1 MAEQSRTVPRKK
13 PRQERSRAT
22 VDAILEATAHIL
34 VAHGFEDTTTRQVA
48 ERAGVSIGSLYQYF
62 PSKEALITALVDRQV
77 QRVLAV
83 CSEALQAQSRRE
95 PREVVREVA
104 LGLMKAYAVNPRLH
118 QVLISEGLRLGMLAR
133 LRMFEQRIETVV
145 QSYLVQSGNELR
157 PRRMELATFLLTRGI
172 RGIIWSAAI
181 ERPELFEDPELADEL
196 GELML
201 GYLLPAEGSSAP
213 RRRAKAK

>member
-1 MAEQSRTVPRKK
+1 MAQRSRSVPRKK

-22 VDAILEATAHIL
+22 VDAILEAAAHIL

-62 PSKEALITALVDRQV
+62 PSKEALITALFERQI
-77 QRVLAV
+77 QRVLDV
-83 CSEALQAQSRRE
+83 CTEALQSQGS
-95 PREVVREVA
+95 PSTQQVVRDVA
-104 LGLMKAYAVNPRLH
+104 LGVMKAYAVNPRLH
-118 QVLISEGLRLGMLAR
+118 QVLISEGLKLGMMER
-133 LRMFEQRIETVV
+133 VQSFEQRIETVV
-145 QSYLVQSGNELR
+145 RTFMLHYSSQLR
-157 PRRMELATFLLTRGI
+157 SRRVELATFVITRAI

-201 GYLLPAEGSSAP
+201 GYLLPTSPSRSA
-213 RRRAKAK
+213 K

>member
-1 MAEQSRTVPRKK
+1 MAQRSRTVPRKK

-22 VDAILEATAHIL
+22 VEAILEAAAHIL

-62 PSKEALITALVDRQV
+62 PSKEALITALVERQV
-77 QRVLAV
+77 QRVLDV
-83 CSEALQAQSRRE
+83 CTEALQSQGQRST
-95 PREVVREVA
+95 REVVRDVA

-118 QVLISEGLRLGMLAR
+118 QVLISEGQRLGMMDR
-133 LRMFEQRIETVV
+133 LQAFEQRIEAVV
-145 QSYLVQSGNELR
+145 RGFLLHYRGDLR
-157 PRRMELATFLLTRGI
+157 PHRVELATFLLTRAI
-172 RGIIWSAAI
+172 RGVIWSAAI

-201 GYLLPAEGSSAP
+201 GYLLPSPLPRSS
-213 RRRAKAK
+213 K

>member
-1 MAEQSRTVPRKK
+1 MAERSRTVPRKK

-62 PSKEALITALVDRQV
+62 PSKEALITALVERQI
-77 QRVLAV
+77 QRVLEI
-83 CSEALQAQSRRE
+83 CTEALQAHPHRST
-95 PREVVREVA
+95 REVVRGVA
-104 LGLMKAYAVNPRLH
+104 LGLMKAYGVNPRLH
-118 QVLISEGLRLGMLAR
+118 QVLISEGLKLGMLER
-133 LRMFEQRIETVV
+133 LQSFEQRIETVV
-145 QSYLVQSGNELR
+145 RGFLLHYGGELR
-157 PRRMELATFLLTRGI
+157 PRRVELATFIITRAI

-181 ERPELFEDPELADEL
+181 ERPELFEDPELAEEL

-201 GYLLPAEGSSAP
+201 GYLLPAAP
-213 RRRAKAK
+213 SRSEK

>member
-1 MAEQSRTVPRKK
+1 MAQRSRSVPRKE

-22 VDAILEATAHIL
+22 VDAILEAAAHIL

-62 PSKEALITALVDRQV
+62 PSKEALITALVERQV
-77 QRVLAV
+77 QRVLDV
-83 CSEALQAQSRRE
+83 CTEALQPQGSRSTQQ
-95 PREVVREVA
+95 VVRDVA

-118 QVLISEGLRLGMLAR
+118 QVLISEGLRLGMLER
-133 LRMFEQRIETVV
+133 IHSFEQRIETVV
-145 QSYLVQSGNELR
+145 RGFLLHYQGQLR
-157 PRRMELATFLLTRGI
+157 PRRIELATFVITRAI

-201 GYLLPAEGSSAP
+201 GYLLPATG
-213 RRRAKAK
+213 

>member
-1 MAEQSRTVPRKK
+1 MAQRSRSVPRKK

-62 PSKEALITALVDRQV
+62 PSKEALITALLERQI
-77 QRVLAV
+77 QRVLDV
-83 CSEALQAQSRRE
+83 CTEALQPQG
-95 PREVVREVA
+95 PRSTQQVVRDVA

-118 QVLISEGLRLGMLAR
+118 QVLISEGLKLGMMER
-133 LRMFEQRIETVV
+133 VQSFEQRIETVV
-145 QSYLVQSGNELR
+145 RSFMLHYSGQLR
-157 PRRMELATFLLTRGI
+157 TRRVELATFIITRAM

-201 GYLLPAEGSSAP
+201 GYLLPASPSRSA
-213 RRRAKAK
+213 K